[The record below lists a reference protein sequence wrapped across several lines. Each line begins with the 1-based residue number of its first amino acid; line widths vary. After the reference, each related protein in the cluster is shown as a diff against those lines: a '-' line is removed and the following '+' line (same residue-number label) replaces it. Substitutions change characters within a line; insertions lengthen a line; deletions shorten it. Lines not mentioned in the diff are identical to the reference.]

1 MKEFYIGIRWGEGQL
16 SVARRL
22 QAQSQVL
29 GWVLA
34 SKSAG
39 VHLRL
44 CQNDQQ
50 SQWLEDGQQCI
61 EVSLTNQTTIY
72 LLAVASPLLDRQ
84 ASKVRTWTLFY
95 LSISV
100 R

>member
-50 SQWLEDGQQCI
+50 SQWL
-61 EVSLTNQTTIY
+61 
-72 LLAVASPLLDRQ
+72 
-84 ASKVRTWTLFY
+84 
-95 LSISV
+95 
-100 R
+100 